1 MEKAVSHSRTHYD
14 TRRLVRMAVLV
25 AIIFLLAFTPLGYLV
40 IGPIAATT
48 IQMPVIIGA
57 VLMGPTAG
65 AILGGFFGLSA
76 LLKVITMP
84 GADLFAT
91 TIMTYS
97 PFLYIVIA
105 MIPRILMGCM
115 GPGDAAR
122 KFRSGRTITL
132 TGWPGCWRSV

>member
-1 MEKAVSHSRTHYD
+1 M
-14 TRRLVRMAVLV
+14 
-25 AIIFLLAFTPLGYLV
+25 

-57 VLMGPTAG
+57 VLMGADCRCDSG
-65 AILGGFFGLSA
+65 WLFGLSA

-105 MIPRILMGCM
+105 MIPPYSDGVAGR
-115 GPGDAAR
+115 AAGG
-122 KFRSGRTITL
+122 RSEKMSL
-132 TGWPGCWRSV
+132 